1 MLSISE
7 INLKVKE
14 VKYMDYEVLKKF
26 RSELIYIRNN
36 DKKLLL
42 KQKEQLHILL
52 VAIFNKM
59 KTFKEYIIDPDFDI
73 ALRDKKREEAKNE
86 RKKVTN
92 KQRHNYEIVYHTEE
106 QSIEELK
113 NKPVLYEIINTH
125 GGDNCGKKYVCF
137 VRNIKDLG
145 TVLGHDKK
153 LGNRELAKDVKE
165 FGEKYFELHV
175 LKVIKSE
182 LCEQEKSTLI
192 REYQSKGIKLYNIKG
207 ID

>member
-1 MLSISE
+1 MLSIGE

-14 VKYMDYEVLKKF
+14 VKYMDYEALKKF
-26 RSELIYIRNN
+26 RSELIYVRNN
-36 DKKLLL
+36 DKKLLS

-59 KTFKEYIIDPDFDI
+59 KTFKEYTIDPDFDI
-73 ALRDKKREEAKNE
+73 ALRNKKREEAKNE

-92 KQRHNYEIVYHTEE
+92 KQRHNYKIVYHTQE
-106 QSIEELK
+106 QSTEELK
-113 NKPVLYEIINTH
+113 NKPLLYEIINTH
-125 GGDNCGKKYVCF
+125 DGYNCGKKYVCF

-145 TVLGHDKK
+145 TVLSHRD

-182 LCEQEKSTLI
+182 LCEQEKRTLI
-192 REYQSKGIKLYNIKG
+192 REYQSKGIKLYNMKG
-207 ID
+207 IN